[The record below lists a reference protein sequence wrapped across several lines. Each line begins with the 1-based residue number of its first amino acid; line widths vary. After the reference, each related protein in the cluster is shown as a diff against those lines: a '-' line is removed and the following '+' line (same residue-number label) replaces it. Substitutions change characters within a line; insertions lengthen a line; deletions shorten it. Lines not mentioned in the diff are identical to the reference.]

1 MNVTRLEEERSGTIG
16 PKQLNLRFFL
26 GRSRIG
32 SKFRN
37 NLMAARSN
45 KDVKYSVLLEAVSI
59 SSLSLCGWFINGL

>member
-1 MNVTRLEEERSGTIG
+1 MNVTRLEEERSRTIG

-45 KDVKYSVLLEAVSI
+45 KDVKNSVVFKA
-59 SSLSLCGWFINGL
+59 CNMH